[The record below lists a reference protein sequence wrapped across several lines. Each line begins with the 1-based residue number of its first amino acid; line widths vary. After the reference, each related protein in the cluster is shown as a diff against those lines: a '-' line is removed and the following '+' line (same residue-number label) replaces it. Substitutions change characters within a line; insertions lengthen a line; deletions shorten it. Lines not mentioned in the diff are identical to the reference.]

1 MHRLLIPILIA
12 LTTLSGL
19 PAVAQEAAPTPAS
32 KADFVISWIKAL
44 QATDSTI
51 EAEIVDDLEINAK
64 AGDLTIRASAAEAY
78 TSYLADPATHDEQI
92 AGLVRMVGEALKAA
106 GSVPDLS
113 RIVPVIQKS
122 DWLAKYK
129 LDCPYYALP
138 DDLIV
143 VLAEDRPDEIRYLRT
158 ADLDRLGKTVPELFS
173 TAIANL
179 RTVSSIEEHDLGDFV
194 LLNSGG
200 NYEAGLMLD
209 AQLIARYQERFAGET
224 VFAAP
229 AADVFVLTGRDEQKG
244 LGGIVT
250 AVCGSDSAARLSSKV
265 FAARD
270 GALAVVGEVECGGEM
285 PTLTME

>member
-1 MHRLLIPILIA
+1 MHRLLTPILLA
-12 LTTLSGL
+12 FTTLSSLLAG
-19 PAVAQEAAPTPAS
+19 AQEATPTPAS
-32 KADFVISWIKAL
+32 KADFVASWIEAL
-44 QATDSTI
+44 QASDSTI
-51 EAEIVDDLEINAK
+51 EAEIVDDLEIAAK
-64 AGDLTIRASAAEAY
+64 AGELTIRASAAEAY
-78 TSYLADPATHDEQI
+78 TSYLADLATHDEQI
-92 AGLVRMVGEALKAA
+92 AGLVRMVSEALEAA
-106 GSVPDLS
+106 GAMPDLS

-143 VLAEDRPDEIRYLRT
+143 VLAEDRADEIRYLRT

-173 TAIANL
+173 TAISNL
-179 RTVSSIEEHDLGDFV
+179 RSVAPIEEHDLGDFV

-200 NYEAGLMLD
+200 NYEAGLLLD
-209 AQLIARYQERFAGET
+209 AQLIARYQERFEGET

-229 AADVFVLTGRDEQKG
+229 APDVFVLTGRDEQKG

-250 AVCGSDSAARLSSKV
+250 AVCSSDPATSLSSKV
-265 FAARD
+265 FAVRD